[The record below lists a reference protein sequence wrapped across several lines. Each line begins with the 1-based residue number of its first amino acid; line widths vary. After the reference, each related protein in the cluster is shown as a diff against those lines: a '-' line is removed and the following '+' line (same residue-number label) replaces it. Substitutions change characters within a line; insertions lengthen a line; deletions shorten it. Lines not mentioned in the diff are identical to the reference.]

1 VTNQESGASLFPT
14 MDKSEFDRD
23 EWKRRLSQRDAQR
36 QRKNQLL
43 LATALDIP
51 QRDRAIRKLHNYLG
65 LGSKHRQ
72 NLCARGLTDAQIDAG
87 YFFTIYPNQELPPG
101 IPGNLPGVSR
111 GKLATKTAGMA
122 CPAFDVEGRLIGWQL
137 RVDEATDNKYRW
149 AKGWKSSHLPNGEL
163 PITVCRP
170 VDGVKHLGVRLCE
183 GLLKPFIA
191 AQKTGQICIGAAGGN
206 HAGSPE
212 QLKAALDAI
221 NPESVTLDADAGA
234 VANPHIIRL
243 YQRTIDL
250 VTGWG
255 YAVNIGWW
263 GQVDK
268 SHPDIDELSWLRKRS
283 PPSRLKNS

>member
-1 VTNQESGASLFPT
+1 
-14 MDKSEFDRD
+14 M
-23 EWKRRLSQRDAQR
+23 SQ
-36 QRKNQLL
+36 
-43 LATALDIP
+43 
-51 QRDRAIRKLHNYLG
+51 
-65 LGSKHRQ
+65 
-72 NLCARGLTDAQIDAG
+72 
-87 YFFTIYPNQELPPG
+87 
-101 IPGNLPGVSR
+101 
-111 GKLATKTAGMA
+111 
-122 CPAFDVEGRLIGWQL
+122 GRIIGWQL
-137 RVDEATDNKYRW
+137 RVDETTDNKYRW

-170 VDGVKHLGVRLCE
+170 VDGVKHQGVRLDE

-268 SHPDIDELSWLRKRS
+268 SHPDIDELAEIRKRS
-283 PPSRLKNS
+283 PPSRLKNSSLYAATGLRLYPIYTTGR